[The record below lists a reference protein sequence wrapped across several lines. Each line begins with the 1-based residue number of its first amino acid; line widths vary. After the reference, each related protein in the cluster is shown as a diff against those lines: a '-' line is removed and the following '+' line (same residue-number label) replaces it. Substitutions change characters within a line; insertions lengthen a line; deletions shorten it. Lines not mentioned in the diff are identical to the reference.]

1 MRSFSQSTS
10 FELSDTRS
18 GVIMRAFTSRMTRMH
33 QQTKVLAPDADDN
46 PLLDEWG
53 GPFGVPDFGRIKPD
67 HFRPAFARAF
77 AAHAAEVASIGGN
90 AAAPTFA
97 NTIAALEASGQALTR
112 TVNVFNLLA
121 GAHTNDAILAIE
133 RELAPLKAKHWDM
146 ILMNEAL
153 FRRID
158 GLYRMRERL
167 ALSAEQQRVLE
178 RYHAKF
184 TRAGA
189 ALDAAAKARLADINE
204 RLATLATTFSQNV
217 LADEQGYALVLD
229 GDDDLAGLPDF
240 VRAAARA
247 AAEERGLAGKHA
259 ITISR
264 SSVEP
269 FLQFSARRDLRE
281 KIFRAWTARGDG
293 GGATD
298 NKAIIAEMVALRTER
313 ARLLG
318 YPSFAHYRLD
328 DTMAK
333 TPQAVRALLD
343 RVWAPGRRRAMAD
356 RDALQALVQ
365 AEEKNFALAPWD
377 WRYYAEKLRKARY
390 DIDEATIKPYLQLE
404 RIIEAA
410 FYTANRLFG
419 LTFESRA
426 DVPVWH
432 EDVRVWE
439 VRDAAGR
446 HRGLFFGDYF
456 ARTSKHSG
464 AWMTK
469 LRDQEKLR
477 GDIHPL
483 VVNVMNFS
491 KSDQDESTLLSF
503 GDAKTLFHEFGHA
516 LHGLLSDVTYPIIAG
531 TSVLKDWS
539 ELPSQLFEH
548 WLQRPEI
555 LRRFAR
561 HYRTGEPIPEDELRR
576 LLAAR
581 TFNQG
586 QATVEYV
593 ASALIDLDIHFQPVA
608 GEAFD
613 IGSFERAALTRIGM
627 PDEIVMRHRPTHF
640 QHLFAGDGYA
650 AAYYSYLW
658 SEVLDADAFA
668 AFEEGG
674 DIFDAGV
681 AKKLHD
687 HVYAAGG
694 SRDPAELYTAFRGR
708 LPTPDGLLKR
718 RGLSEDTA

>member
-1 MRSFSQSTS
+1 
-10 FELSDTRS
+10 
-18 GVIMRAFTSRMTRMH
+18 MTRMH

-365 AEEKNFALAPWD
+365 AEGKNFALAPWD

-491 KSDQDESTLLSF
+491 KADQDESTLLSF

-613 IGSFERAALTRIGM
+613 IGNFERAALARIGM

>member
-1 MRSFSQSTS
+1 MQ
-10 FELSDTRS
+10 
-18 GVIMRAFTSRMTRMH
+18 
-33 QQTKVLAPDADDN
+33 VLPTDADDN
-46 PLLDEWG
+46 PLLEEWG
-53 GPFGVPDFGRIKPD
+53 GPFGVPLFGRIKPD
-67 HFRPAFARAF
+67 HFREAFACAF
-77 AAHAAEVASIGGN
+77 AAHATEVAAIAGN
-90 AAAPTFA
+90 AAAPSFD
-97 NTIAALEASGQALTR
+97 NPIAALEASGQALTQ

-133 RELAPLKAKHWDM
+133 RELAPLKAKHWDG
-146 ILMNEAL
+146 ILMDQAL
-153 FRRID
+153 FGRVD
-158 GLYRMRERL
+158 SLYQMRDRL
-167 ALSAEQQRVLE
+167 PLSAEQQRVLE
-178 RYHAKF
+178 RYHVKF

-189 ALDAAAKARLADINE
+189 ALDGAAKERLADINE
-204 RLATLATTFSQNV
+204 RLATLGTRFSQNL
-217 LADEQGYALVLD
+217 LADEQSYALVLD
-229 GDDDLAGLPDF
+229 GEDDLAGLPDF

-247 AAEERGLAGKHA
+247 AAEERGLAGKHVF
-259 ITISR
+259 TLSR

-269 FLQFSARRDLRE
+269 FLQFSTRRDLRE
-281 KIFRAWTARGDG
+281 KIFRAWIARGDG

-298 NKAIIAEMVALRTER
+298 NKGIIAEMVTLRAER

-333 TPQAVRALLD
+333 TPQAVRSLLD
-343 RVWAPGRRRAMAD
+343 RVWAAGCCRAMAD
-356 RDALQALVQ
+356 RGGLQELVQ
-365 AEEKNFALAPWD
+365 AEGKNFALAPWD
-377 WRYYAEKLRKARY
+377 WRYYAEKLRKARC

-419 LTFESRA
+419 LTFKPRD

-432 EDVRVWE
+432 ADVRLWE

-456 ARTSKHSG
+456 ARPSKHSG

-491 KSDQDESTLLSF
+491 KAGEGEPTLLSVD
-503 GDAKTLFHEFGHA
+503 DAKTLFHEFGHA
-516 LHGLLSDVTYPIIAG
+516 LHALLSGVTYPMIAG

-539 ELPSQLFEH
+539 ELPSQLYEH
-548 WLQRPEI
+548 WLEQPEI

-561 HYRTGEPIPEDELRR
+561 HYRTGEPFPEDQLRR
-576 LLAAR
+576 LVAAR
-581 TFNQG
+581 TFNKG

-593 ASALIDLDIHFQPVA
+593 ASALIDLDIHLQPVP

-613 IGSFERAALTRIGM
+613 IGKFEQAALARIGM
-627 PDEIVMRHRPTHF
+627 PDEIVVRHRPTHF
-640 QHLFAGDGYA
+640 QHIFAGDAYA

-668 AFEEGG
+668 AFEEAG
-674 DIFDAGV
+674 DIFHPGT

-718 RGLSEDTA
+718 RGLSEDAA